1 MQEGGRLSPL
11 ELAQLV
17 SWLGMRCGMVSLG
30 ILHGHHGLLHSLQHM
45 LLHDQHLLQCGWWW
59 WVALVVA
66 VVDITVPS
74 VRHLKRRRVHKI
86 FM

>member
-17 SWLGMRCGMVSLG
+17 SWLGLWCGLVSLG
-30 ILHGHHGLLHSLQHM
+30 MLHGHHVLLHSLQH
-45 LLHDQHLLQCGWWW
+45 LRLCDQHLLQRGWWW
-59 WVALVVA
+59 WIALVVV
-66 VVDITVPS
+66 VVDIMVPG

-86 FM
+86 FR